1 MTLIFKLRATC
12 KLKTKALKN
21 TCAEVDIYILIL
33 WTHSFLNWFNIW
45 KCAIKLTNIRYLNS
59 PIILTNMLSFDSA
72 MYFKKKLFRCVILLS
87 SVFFFYK
94 YHISDIS
101 TFLFNPFSTLFSKE
115 KPFFSVGIVCKCYFL
130 TFIVIYFF
138 SECWFQGVERNSL
151 PTVTSGFCWR
161 LNWNEC

>member
-1 MTLIFKLRATC
+1 MFLKISQNSQENTCARDSFLNKVAGLAWPAALLKKRLWHRCFPVNVAKFLRTSFLKITSARLLLFFLKMTLIFKLRATC

-72 MYFKKKLFRCVILLS
+72 MYFKKKLFRCFILLS
-87 SVFFFYK
+87 
-94 YHISDIS
+94 
-101 TFLFNPFSTLFSKE
+101 
-115 KPFFSVGIVCKCYFL
+115 
-130 TFIVIYFF
+130 
-138 SECWFQGVERNSL
+138 
-151 PTVTSGFCWR
+151 
-161 LNWNEC
+161 

>member
-1 MTLIFKLRATC
+1 MFLKISQNSQENTCARDSFLNKVAGLAWPAALWKKRLWHRCFPVNVAKFLRTSFLQITSARLLLFFLKMILIFKLRATC

-87 SVFFFYK
+87 
-94 YHISDIS
+94 
-101 TFLFNPFSTLFSKE
+101 
-115 KPFFSVGIVCKCYFL
+115 
-130 TFIVIYFF
+130 
-138 SECWFQGVERNSL
+138 
-151 PTVTSGFCWR
+151 
-161 LNWNEC
+161 

>member
-1 MTLIFKLRATC
+1 MFLKNLQNSQENTCARDSFFNKVAGLAWPAALLKKRLWHRCFPVNVAKFLRTSFLKITSARLLLFFLKMILIFKLRTNC

-87 SVFFFYK
+87 
-94 YHISDIS
+94 
-101 TFLFNPFSTLFSKE
+101 
-115 KPFFSVGIVCKCYFL
+115 
-130 TFIVIYFF
+130 
-138 SECWFQGVERNSL
+138 
-151 PTVTSGFCWR
+151 
-161 LNWNEC
+161 

>member
-1 MTLIFKLRATC
+1 MFLKNLQNSQENTCARDSFFNKVAGLAWPAALLKKRLWHRCFPVNVAKFLRTSFLKITSARLLLFFLKMILIFKLRTNC

-72 MYFKKKLFRCVILLS
+72 MYFKKKLFRCFILLS
-87 SVFFFYK
+87 
-94 YHISDIS
+94 
-101 TFLFNPFSTLFSKE
+101 
-115 KPFFSVGIVCKCYFL
+115 
-130 TFIVIYFF
+130 
-138 SECWFQGVERNSL
+138 
-151 PTVTSGFCWR
+151 
-161 LNWNEC
+161 

>member
-1 MTLIFKLRATC
+1 MFLKISQNSQENTCARDSFLNKVAGLAWPAALWKKRLWHRCFPVNVAKFLRTSFLQITSARLLLFFLKMILIFKLRATC

-72 MYFKKKLFRCVILLS
+72 MYFKKKLFRCFILLS
-87 SVFFFYK
+87 
-94 YHISDIS
+94 
-101 TFLFNPFSTLFSKE
+101 
-115 KPFFSVGIVCKCYFL
+115 
-130 TFIVIYFF
+130 
-138 SECWFQGVERNSL
+138 
-151 PTVTSGFCWR
+151 
-161 LNWNEC
+161 

>member
-1 MTLIFKLRATC
+1 MFLKISQNSQENTCARDSFLNKDAGLAWPAALLKKRLWHRCFPVNVAKFLRTSFLKITSARLLLFFLKMTLIFKLRATC

-72 MYFKKKLFRCVILLS
+72 MYFKKKLFRCFILLS
-87 SVFFFYK
+87 
-94 YHISDIS
+94 
-101 TFLFNPFSTLFSKE
+101 
-115 KPFFSVGIVCKCYFL
+115 
-130 TFIVIYFF
+130 
-138 SECWFQGVERNSL
+138 
-151 PTVTSGFCWR
+151 
-161 LNWNEC
+161 

>member
-1 MTLIFKLRATC
+1 MFLKNLQNSQENTCARDSFFNKVAGLAWPAALLKKRLWHRCFPVNVAKFLRTSFLKITSARLLLFFLKMILIFKLRTNC

-72 MYFKKKLFRCVILLS
+72 MYFKKKLFRCVILL
-87 SVFFFYK
+87 
-94 YHISDIS
+94 
-101 TFLFNPFSTLFSKE
+101 T
-115 KPFFSVGIVCKCYFL
+115 
-130 TFIVIYFF
+130 
-138 SECWFQGVERNSL
+138 
-151 PTVTSGFCWR
+151 
-161 LNWNEC
+161 